1 LEILVALAAGVSP
14 FLLDYI
20 RSIYIDMGGSLVLGL
35 RNATLLRLGLAAMV
49 LGIPTFVMGGTLPAA
64 VRAAEHACDVGRN
77 RMALLYGSDTFG
89 AVFGAFFSTF
99 FLLETFGTRNTLW
112 LACLVNILVALTA
125 RSLARKLDAVQTDE
139 TVEQEPPAAAF
150 AHDDSLTPR
159 TPPLYVLA
167 SAGIVGFVFFLMEI
181 VWYRMLSPLLGGTT
195 YTFGLILA
203 IALLGIGIG
212 GLAYAFAGRNRP
224 ATVDAFAATLALEA
238 LFVAIPF
245 ALGDRIA
252 VLSHVFREL
261 ASMGFYGHVFGWGL
275 VTALVILPA
284 AILSGFQFPLL
295 ISLLG
300 QGERDVGRQT
310 GYAYAWNTG
319 GAILGSLAGGFGGL
333 PLLGAL
339 GLWRASVVMLGLTA
353 GLAML
358 ISYRQRPRLAL
369 HIAPLAVVA
378 VSAWMVCAPPP
389 YAPHN

>member
-1 LEILVALAAGVSP
+1 
-14 FLLDYI
+14 
-20 RSIYIDMGGSLVLGL
+20 
-35 RNATLLRLGLAAMV
+35 
-49 LGIPTFVMGGTLPAA
+49 
-64 VRAAEHACDVGRN
+64 
-77 RMALLYGSDTFG
+77 
-89 AVFGAFFSTF
+89 
-99 FLLETFGTRNTLW
+99 
-112 LACLVNILVALTA
+112 
-125 RSLARKLDAVQTDE
+125 
-139 TVEQEPPAAAF
+139 
-150 AHDDSLTPR
+150 
-159 TPPLYVLA
+159 
-167 SAGIVGFVFFLMEI
+167 
-181 VWYRMLSPLLGGTT
+181 
-195 YTFGLILA
+195 
-203 IALLGIGIG
+203 
-212 GLAYAFAGRNRP
+212 
-224 ATVDAFAATLALEA
+224 
-238 LFVAIPF
+238 
-245 ALGDRIA
+245 
-252 VLSHVFREL
+252 
-261 ASMGFYGHVFGWGL
+261 VFGWGL